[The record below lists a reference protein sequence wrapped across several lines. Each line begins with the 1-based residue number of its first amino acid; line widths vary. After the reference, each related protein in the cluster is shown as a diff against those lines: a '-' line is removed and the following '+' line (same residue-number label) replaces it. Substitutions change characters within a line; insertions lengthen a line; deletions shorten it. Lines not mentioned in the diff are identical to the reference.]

1 MSSKVALN
9 SLWGQ
14 GRHTPTLGAQRSLGE
29 TETSQD
35 LHMVAGFQTRW
46 SEDLLLKK
54 EEVCLKLKQINI
66 VDLGP
71 DSAPV

>member
-1 MSSKVALN
+1 MPPKLDA
-9 SLWGQ
+9 
-14 GRHTPTLGAQRSLGE
+14 PRSIGE
-29 TETSQD
+29 TVT
-35 LHMVAGFQTRW
+35 FQALYIVIKFHTRW

-54 EEVCLKLKQINI
+54 EEVCLKLKQIST